1 MPVVITELVVRA
13 RAGAPEPAG
22 RERSDAERQEERAR
36 LIEGAGAEVMRILRR
51 EREA

>member
-22 RERSDAERQEERAR
+22 RERTEAERQEERAR
-36 LIEGAGAEVMRILRR
+36 LIEDAVSEVMRLLRR
-51 EREA
+51 SQEP